1 MPRKSAENQTALRAL
16 RNHLNPIVK
25 QPSLPTDRALKS
37 SSSTQKGFGG
47 HGHFPIVLRFD
58 RQHLT
63 QSDTLEFVSERTAIE
78 ELSDIF
84 VFLADHDF
92 AGYSPTYEQLARAIA
107 VDTQL
112 LEFVLTSASPNTRR
126 GRIPVL
132 FFAATHDRILA
143 NPESEIARVYR
154 GESDSDPLRPFLEL
168 VELERESIVHN
179 MRTRSVQTNEVGRS
193 AGIALGLSALT
204 LNDRDIALVEIGP
217 SAGLNLFVDHWHAD
231 YLLNETVVRELG
243 PVDSPIQLACE
254 LRGDLIPPEGRIG
267 RISQRTGVDP
277 APIDAS
283 NVTESRW
290 LQACVWPGIP
300 ERPERLAAALAI
312 VARTPPPLVQ
322 GDAVVDL
329 IPLVEAMSDECVPV
343 IVSTWAL
350 AYVSAGGRE
359 TIQTSIDAL
368 GAKRDLALLTLE
380 EPRFTPWIETPDELV
395 TTYFEAGDGTPT
407 VLGLRQWVNGKCSS
421 RVLALCHPH
430 VRWLRW
436 LEEEADYG

>member
-1 MPRKSAENQTALRAL
+1 MPRESAENQTALRAL
-16 RNHLNPIVK
+16 RNHLNPIVEY
-25 QPSLPTDRALKS
+25 PSLAADRTLKS

-47 HGHFPIVLRFD
+47 HGHLSIVLRFD
-58 RQHLT
+58 GQHLT
-63 QSDTLEFVSERTAIE
+63 EGDTLEFVSERDAIE
-78 ELSDIF
+78 ELSDLF

-112 LEFVLTSASPNTRR
+112 LEFVVTSASPDTRR

-154 GESDSDPLRPFLEL
+154 GESDSDPLQPFLEL

-193 AGIALGLSALT
+193 AGIALGMSALT

-217 SAGLNLFVDHWHAD
+217 SAGLNLFVDHWHAN

-243 PVDSPIQLACE
+243 PTDSPIQLTCE
-254 LRGDLIPPEGRIG
+254 LRGDLIPPESRIG
-267 RISQRTGVDP
+267 RISHRTGIDP

-283 NVTESRW
+283 NATESRW

-300 ERPERLAAALAI
+300 ERPERLATALAV
-312 VARTPPPLVQ
+312 VAKTPPSLVQ

-329 IPLVEAMSDECVPV
+329 IPLVETIPPGCVPV

-350 AYVSAGGRE
+350 AYVSGSGRE

-395 TTYFEAGDGTPT
+395 TAYYEVGDGTPT
-407 VLGLRQWVNGKCSS
+407 VLGLRQWVDGKCSN

-436 LEEEADYG
+436 LEEETDRG

>member
-1 MPRKSAENQTALRAL
+1 M
-16 RNHLNPIVK
+16 K
-25 QPSLPTDRALKS
+25 QPTLGADRTLES
-37 SSSTQKGFGG
+37 SSSTHQGCGR
-47 HGHFPIVLRFD
+47 HGHLTIVLRFD

-63 QSDTLEFVSERTAIE
+63 QSDTLEFVSERDAIE
-78 ELSDIF
+78 ELSDLF

-107 VDTQL
+107 ADTQL
-112 LEFVLTSASPNTRR
+112 LEFVVTSASPNTRR

-154 GESDSDPLRPFLEL
+154 GESNSDPVQPFLEL
-168 VELERESIVHN
+168 VELEREPIVHN

-193 AGIALGLSALT
+193 AGIALGLSALPF
-204 LNDRDIALVEIGP
+204 NDRDIALVEIGP

-231 YLLNETVVRELG
+231 YVLDETIVREFG
-243 PVDSPIQLACE
+243 PADSPIQLTCE
-254 LRGDLIPPEGRIG
+254 LRGDLIPPECRIG

-277 APIDAS
+277 ATIDAS
-283 NVTESRW
+283 NETESRW

-300 ERPERLAAALAI
+300 ERPERLAAALAV
-312 VARTPPPLVQ
+312 VAKTPPPLVR

-329 IPLVEAMSDECVPV
+329 IPLIETIPPECVPV
-343 IVSTWAL
+343 ILSTWAL
-350 AYVSAGGRE
+350 AYVSASGRE

-380 EPRFTPWIETPDELV
+380 EPRFTPWIETPDQLV
-395 TTYFEAGDGTPT
+395 TTYYEVGDGTPT
-407 VLGLRQWVNGKCSS
+407 VLSLRQWVNGKCSS

-430 VRWLRW
+430 VRWMRW
-436 LEEEADYG
+436 LEKEADCG

>member
-1 MPRKSAENQTALRAL
+1 MARNAAKNQTALRAFRDHSHPL
-16 RNHLNPIVK
+16 PKQSWLAADRTPSSNGTTQQCSGGDSHL
-25 QPSLPTDRALKS
+25 A
-37 SSSTQKGFGG
+37 
-47 HGHFPIVLRFD
+47 IVLPFD
-58 RQHLT
+58 CRHLT
-63 QSDTLEFVSERTAIE
+63 RSDTLAFVSDRAAIE
-78 ELSDIF
+78 ELSELF

-92 AGYSPTYEQLARAIA
+92 AGYSAIYEQLARAIA
-107 VDTQL
+107 TNTQL
-112 LEFVLTSASPNTRR
+112 LEFVMTSASPNTRR

-154 GESDSDPLRPFLEL
+154 GETDSDPVQPFLEL
-168 VELERESIVHN
+168 VELEREFIAHN

-204 LNDRDIALVEIGP
+204 SNDRDIALVEIGP
-217 SAGLNLFVDHWHAD
+217 SAGLNLFVDRWHTD
-231 YLLNETVVRELG
+231 YLLSETVVRKLG
-243 PVDSPIQLACE
+243 PADSPIQLTCE

-267 RISQRTGVDP
+267 RIVQRTGVDP

-300 ERPERLAAALAI
+300 ERPERLGAALAV
-312 VARTPPPLVQ
+312 VAKTPPHLVQ

-329 IPLVEAMSDECVPV
+329 IPLVETISPERMPV

-359 TIQTSIDAL
+359 TIQASLDAL
-368 GAKRDLALLTLE
+368 GTKRDLALLTLE
-380 EPRFTPWIETPDELV
+380 EPRFTPWIETPDELA
-395 TTYFEAGDGTPT
+395 TAYYGAGDGTPT

-430 VRWLRW
+430 VRWMRW
-436 LEEEADYG
+436 LEEEADCG